1 MNDFEKMQRL
11 YEEGVGGAPYPVG
24 GQIPIGTQS
33 RGFSTTNMQYSK
45 GLKQNASPISYGK
58 GEIPTVSPGS
68 TGKAFTTHVDNN
80 NGDEETA
87 VPEKDISNT
96 AVLQELQKLQQEADD
111 DGNSYA
117 VTQLA
122 RLKQHINALSQ

>member
-1 MNDFEKMQRL
+1 MNDFEKMQHL
-11 YEEGVGGAPYPVG
+11 YEEGVGGAPYPMG
-24 GQIPIGTQS
+24 GQL
-33 RGFSTTNMQYSK
+33 RGFNTDNIGPNMKYSK
-45 GLKQNASPISYGK
+45 GLKHNASPISYGK
-58 GEIPTVSPGS
+58 GEIPTVSPGA
-68 TGKAFTTHVDNN
+68 TGKMITRNVNN
-80 NGDEETA
+80 WSGDEE
-87 VPEKDISNT
+87 VKVREKDISNT